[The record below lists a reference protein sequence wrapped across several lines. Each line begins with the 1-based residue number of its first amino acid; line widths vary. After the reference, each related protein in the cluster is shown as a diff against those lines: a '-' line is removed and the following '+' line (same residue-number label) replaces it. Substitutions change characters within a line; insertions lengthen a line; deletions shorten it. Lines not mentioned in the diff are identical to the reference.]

1 MTVKN
6 KEVAEAWRTGQS
18 ATNHRKSFYCL
29 DDGSLWSY
37 NLKIGQRTPNGICIM
52 ANYTASGEFMSQT
65 TSCHTAKARVVAHH
79 VWHPKVWDVSRF
91 SQMLP
96 F

>member
-1 MTVKN
+1 MAVKN

-37 NLKIGQRTPNGICIM
+37 NLKIGQRTPSGFCLM
-52 ANYTASGEFMSQT
+52 ANYTAGGEFRSQT
-65 TSCHTAKARVVAHH
+65 TSCHIGVARVVAHQ

-91 SQMLP
+91 SQKLP